1 MKGIVVLTEG
11 RSGSNWLGS
20 LTDSTGQHGRF
31 GEWLDHNYFPCSAV
45 RLSAAKFVDRAV
57 DAACTDEFF
66 ALKIFPKHFFWF
78 RDMYSL
84 DVVKALR
91 DSHDVRFIRLR
102 REDTVGQA
110 VSFARAIKTRSW
122 SSTQPRR
129 STATYDFELILRC
142 YFSISQSYEF
152 WRKYC
157 DLAGLA
163 APEFF
168 YEDLCKDAKPYLGIV
183 SSFSGQPIELGS
195 MSSRFDVQRD
205 DLSEVW
211 RARFVD
217 QFISSQKFPDIRPS
231 ASLKNTV
238 NNILRKLAGKP
249 QKPVNFTIR

>member
-31 GEWLDHNYFPCSAV
+31 GEWLDQNYFPRSAV

-57 DAACTDEFF
+57 DAACTNNFF

-91 DSHDVRFIRLR
+91 HSYDVVFVRLC
-102 REDTVGQA
+102 REDTISQA

-122 SSTQPRR
+122 SSSQPRR
-129 STATYDFELILRC
+129 AAAAYDYELILRC

-163 APEFF
+163 ASEFV
-168 YEDLCKDAKPYLGIV
+168 YEDLCKDAKPYLDVV
-183 SSFSGQPIELGS
+183 SSFSGQPIETVS
-195 MSSRFDVQRD
+195 ITSKFEVQRD

-211 RARFVD
+211 RTRFVD
-217 QFISSQKFPDIRPS
+217 QFNNSQKFPDIRPS
-231 ASLKNTV
+231 TSLQNTV

-249 QKPVNFTIR
+249 QKPVSFTVR